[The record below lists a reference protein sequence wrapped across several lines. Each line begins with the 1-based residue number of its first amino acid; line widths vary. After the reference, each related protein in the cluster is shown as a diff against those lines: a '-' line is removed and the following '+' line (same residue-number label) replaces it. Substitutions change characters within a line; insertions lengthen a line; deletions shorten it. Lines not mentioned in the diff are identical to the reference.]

1 MSNRMRHTCANCAH
15 NGQCADLHY
24 CGGSYWQAEE
34 PDEGEEREE
43 RDPWE
48 GYDERDAMEE
58 RAWAYQRQMD
68 EKW

>member
-1 MSNRMRHTCANCAH
+1 MSNRMRHTFANCAH
-15 NGQCADLHY
+15 NGCCADLHF
-24 CGGSYWQAEE
+24 CGGLRWQAEE
-34 PDEGEEREE
+34 PDEGEAREE

-48 GYDERDAMEE
+48 GYDERDAMDE